1 MRYII
6 GKGTITE
13 ISQIVLNAMLRNNFA
28 TQFKKAKTQE
38 FPQYLL

>member
-6 GKGTITE
+6 GKGTITAFF
-13 ISQIVLNAMLRNNFA
+13 LNSANAKKKFA
-28 TQFKKAKTQE
+28 TQFKNAKTQE